1 MSPRIQRLRAEI
13 GSDLR
18 AFQAKVEELQGLPD
32 LSGAGPA
39 TLAQAAVAI
48 HHAYGAIESALSRI
62 ARTVDD
68 GIPEGPE
75 WHQSLLHVM
84 SLAVDA
90 VRPAVLS
97 QETGVL
103 LQRLMGFR
111 HFFRHAYA
119 IAWDGARMNDL
130 RTCAIAALPLVTD
143 DLARF
148 DKFLAEVGF
157 G

>member
-13 GSDLR
+13 TSDLR
-18 AFQAKVEELQGLPD
+18 IFQSKVEELQELPD
-32 LSGAGPA
+32 LSGAGRA
-39 TLAQAAVAI
+39 TLAQAAVAL

-62 ARTVDD
+62 ARAVDD
-68 GIPEGPE
+68 GLPEGPE

-84 SLAVDA
+84 CLAVES

-103 LQRLMGFR
+103 LQRLLGFR

-119 IAWDGARMNDL
+119 LDWDGARMNDL
-130 RTCAIAALPLVTD
+130 RACAISALPLVAD

-148 DKFLAEVGF
+148 DKFLAEVGI

>member
-84 SLAVDA
+84 SLAVD
-90 VRPAVLS
+90 
-97 QETGVL
+97 VL
-103 LQRLMGFR
+103 LQRLLGFR